1 MNDNSAEQSDIN
13 IITIRHVQAL
23 HVSSAVVRQRDM
35 NVMKPERQREGI
47 AVCRHSHW
55 MTDIS
60 PYRIRPHTFCRV
72 MQREQSICLI
82 NKLFKA
88 LKSTHITKNIQVTN
102 IDIDNN

>member
-47 AVCRHSHW
+47 AVCRHSH
-55 MTDIS
+55 
-60 PYRIRPHTFCRV
+60 
-72 MQREQSICLI
+72 
-82 NKLFKA
+82 
-88 LKSTHITKNIQVTN
+88 
-102 IDIDNN
+102 